1 MKKEVKAADQNV
13 VAALII
19 NGDLGKLAPA
29 EKVQYYNGYCERL
42 GLDPFTKPFDL
53 LRLNGREI
61 LYCTRSGAQQ
71 LNKLHG
77 VSHAITSRTV
87 IPDAGV
93 YEVTAKA
100 SLPDGRYTESI
111 GAVNIT
117 NLKGEA
123 YANAVMKA
131 ETKAKR
137 RATLDL
143 LGLGVLDESEVQSI
157 PQAQPKAVQAIPEE
171 EEVEEEEVE
180 EEWYEDPIVNYY
192 AEKISKQRSNDLEKS
207 SRMTYTDR
215 ASLLATLSILETVNQ
230 LNNLYINNQKLVE
243 AEKLRPQFTQKKQMI
258 QDANK

>member
-157 PQAQPKAVQAIPEE
+157 PQAQPKAVQAIPEA
-171 EEVEEEEVE
+171 EEVTEDEWFEE
-180 EEWYEDPIVNYY
+180 P
-192 AEKISKQRSNDLEKS
+192 SQDLEKS

-215 ASLLATLSILETVNQ
+215 ASLLAILSILETVNQ

-243 AEKLRPQFTQKKQMI
+243 AENLRPQFTQKKQMI
-258 QDANK
+258 QDAAK

>member
-1 MKKEVKAADQNV
+1 MKKEIKAADQNV

-19 NGDLGKLAPA
+19 NGDLGKLAPQ

-157 PQAQPKAVQAIPEE
+157 AQTQPKAVQAIPEA
-171 EEVEEEEVE
+171 EEVT
-180 EEWYEDPIVNYY
+180 EEWYEEP
-192 AEKISKQRSNDLEKS
+192 AHDLEKS
-207 SRMTYTDR
+207 SRMAYTDR
-215 ASLLATLSILETVNQ
+215 ASLLAILSILETVNQ

-243 AEKLRPQFTQKKQMI
+243 SENLRPQFTQKKNMI
-258 QDANK
+258 QDAAK

>member
-19 NGDLGKLAPA
+19 NGDLGKLAPQ

-143 LGLGVLDESEVQSI
+143 LGLGVLDETEAESI
-157 PQAQPKAVQAIPEE
+157 MPKQQPKAVQAIPEA
-171 EEVEEEEVE
+171 EEVT
-180 EEWYEDPIVNYY
+180 EEWYEEPT
-192 AEKISKQRSNDLEKS
+192 QDLEKS
-207 SRMTYTDR
+207 SRMAYTDR

-243 AEKLRPQFTQKKQMI
+243 AENLRPQFTQKKNMI
-258 QDANK
+258 QNANK

>member
-1 MKKEVKAADQNV
+1 MKKTDVSKKDESV
-13 VAALII
+13 VASLILA
-19 NGDLGKLAPA
+19 GDLSKMSADD
-29 EKVQYYNGYCERL
+29 KVRYYNGYCERL

-53 LRLNGREI
+53 LRLSGKEI

-71 LNKLHG
+71 LNKLHN

-93 YEVTAKA
+93 YEVTARA
-100 SLPDGRYTESI
+100 CLPDGRCTESI
-111 GAVNIT
+111 GAVSII

-143 LGLGVLDESEVQSI
+143 LGLGVLDETEAESI
-157 PQAQPKAVQAIPEE
+157 MPKQQPKAVQAIPEE
-171 EEVEEEEVE
+171 EDVT
-180 EEWYEDPIVNYY
+180 EEWFEEP
-192 AEKISKQRSNDLEKS
+192 AQDLEKS

-243 AEKLRPQFTQKKQMI
+243 AENLRPQFTQKKNMI
-258 QDANK
+258 QDAAK

>member
-1 MKKEVKAADQNV
+1 MKKDVKAADQNV

-19 NGDLGKLAPA
+19 NGDLGKLSPQ

-53 LRLNGREI
+53 LRLSGKEI

-71 LNKLHG
+71 LNKLHN

-93 YEVTAKA
+93 YEVTARA
-100 SLPDGRYTESI
+100 CLPDGRCTESI

-143 LGLGVLDESEVQSI
+143 LGLGVLDETEAESI
-157 PQAQPKAVQAIPEE
+157 MPKQPQQPQQVKVPTQDQVISVTA
-171 EEVEEEEVE
+171 EEVDSDDEID
-180 EEWYEDPIVNYY
+180 WTGKYDNVN
-192 AEKISKQRSNDLEKS
+192 A
-207 SRMTYTDR
+207 
-215 ASLLATLSILETVNQ
+215 LLIALNATETIQQ
-230 LNNLYINNQKLVE
+230 LNSLYVNNHDLVE
-243 AEKLRPQFTQKKQMI
+243 REKLRNKFTEQKNRI
-258 QDANK
+258 QNEQ

>member
-1 MKKEVKAADQNV
+1 MKKTDVSKKDESV
-13 VAALII
+13 VASLILA
-19 NGDLGKLAPA
+19 GDLSKMSADD
-29 EKVQYYNGYCERL
+29 KVRYYNGYCERL

-53 LRLNGREI
+53 LRLSGKEI

-71 LNKLHG
+71 LNKLHN

-93 YEVTAKA
+93 YEVTARA
-100 SLPDGRYTESI
+100 CLPDGRCTESI
-111 GAVNIT
+111 GAVSII

-143 LGLGVLDESEVQSI
+143 LGLGVLDETEAESI
-157 PQAQPKAVQAIPEE
+157 MPKQQPKAVQAIPEAE
-171 EEVEEEEVE
+171 DVT
-180 EEWYEDPIVNYY
+180 EEWFEEP
-192 AEKISKQRSNDLEKS
+192 AQDLEKS

-243 AEKLRPQFTQKKQMI
+243 AENLRPQFTQKKNMI
-258 QDANK
+258 QDAAK

>member
-19 NGDLGKLAPA
+19 NGDLGKLQPA

-42 GLDPFTKPFDL
+42 GLDPFTKPFEL
-53 LRLNGREI
+53 LRLPNGKEI
-61 LYCTRSGAQQ
+61 LYCSRSGAQQ

-157 PQAQPKAVQAIPEE
+157 PQAQPKAVQSIPEA
-171 EEVEEEEVE
+171 EEVED
-180 EEWYEDPIVNYY
+180 EWYEEPTH
-192 AEKISKQRSNDLEKS
+192 DLEKS
-207 SRMTYTDR
+207 SRMAYTGR

-243 AEKLRPQFTQKKQMI
+243 SENLRPQFTQKKQMI
-258 QDANK
+258 QDAAK